1 MGFAVV
7 IAFYSFNIVF
17 GRGVIAAGTTNNIEI
32 ETHNESIDSNADE
45 ILLLREN
52 SWEELTVKQRVN
64 VLQTVADIEKDYLG
78 VNHNF
83 FVLVDNTGKYVL
95 GNYDNDTYNIKIDTD
110 TIMYGSAKEC
120 LKIICHEA
128 YHGYSYCMISALDN
142 SQEELKN
149 LKGVERPNI
158 IAAIAEARSH
168 GDLSENAEYSAAK
181 EKQSFIEGRIQ
192 DLEAVLSRAQVI
204 DVSGTKS
211 DVIRFGATV
220 LVADE
225 DTDDEKRYQIVGDYE
240 ADIEKNKISLSS
252 PLAKALIGKE
262 VGDTAEYVAPGG
274 KKSFE
279 ILEIKYI

>member
-1 MGFAVV
+1 MEKFPLTKQGF
-7 IAFYSFNIVF
+7 
-17 GRGVIAAGTTNNIEI
+17 
-32 ETHNESIDSNADE
+32 
-45 ILLLREN
+45 L
-52 SWEELTVKQRVN
+52 
-64 VLQTVADIEKDYLG
+64 
-78 VNHNF
+78 
-83 FVLVDNTGKYVL
+83 
-95 GNYDNDTYNIKIDTD
+95 
-110 TIMYGSAKEC
+110 
-120 LKIICHEA
+120 
-128 YHGYSYCMISALDN
+128 ALE
-142 SQEELKN
+142 EELKN

-204 DVSGTKS
+204 DVSDTKS

-262 VGDTAEYVAPGG
+262 VGDTRRICGPGRQ
-274 KKSFE
+274 K
-279 ILEIKYI
+279 IL

>member
-1 MGFAVV
+1 MEKFPLTKQGF
-7 IAFYSFNIVF
+7 
-17 GRGVIAAGTTNNIEI
+17 
-32 ETHNESIDSNADE
+32 
-45 ILLLREN
+45 L
-52 SWEELTVKQRVN
+52 
-64 VLQTVADIEKDYLG
+64 
-78 VNHNF
+78 
-83 FVLVDNTGKYVL
+83 
-95 GNYDNDTYNIKIDTD
+95 
-110 TIMYGSAKEC
+110 
-120 LKIICHEA
+120 
-128 YHGYSYCMISALDN
+128 ALE
-142 SQEELKN
+142 EELKN

-158 IAAIAEARSH
+158 ITAIAEARSH

-204 DVSGTKS
+204 DVSDTKS

>member
-1 MGFAVV
+1 MEKFPLTKQGF
-7 IAFYSFNIVF
+7 
-17 GRGVIAAGTTNNIEI
+17 
-32 ETHNESIDSNADE
+32 
-45 ILLLREN
+45 L
-52 SWEELTVKQRVN
+52 
-64 VLQTVADIEKDYLG
+64 
-78 VNHNF
+78 
-83 FVLVDNTGKYVL
+83 
-95 GNYDNDTYNIKIDTD
+95 
-110 TIMYGSAKEC
+110 
-120 LKIICHEA
+120 
-128 YHGYSYCMISALDN
+128 ALE
-142 SQEELKN
+142 EELKN

-225 DTDDEKRYQIVGDYE
+225 DTDDENRYQIVGDYE

-279 ILEIKYI
+279 ILEIK

>member
-1 MGFAVV
+1 MDKFPLTKQGF
-7 IAFYSFNIVF
+7 IAL
-17 GRGVIAAGTTNNIEI
+17 E
-32 ETHNESIDSNADE
+32 
-45 ILLLREN
+45 
-52 SWEELTVKQRVN
+52 Q
-64 VLQTVADIEKDYLG
+64 
-78 VNHNF
+78 
-83 FVLVDNTGKYVL
+83 
-95 GNYDNDTYNIKIDTD
+95 
-110 TIMYGSAKEC
+110 
-120 LKIICHEA
+120 
-128 YHGYSYCMISALDN
+128 
-142 SQEELKN
+142 ELKN

-204 DVSGTKS
+204 DTATVKS

-220 LVADE
+220 AVADE
-225 DTDDEKRYQIVGDYE
+225 DTNEEKKYQIVGDYE

-262 VGDTAEYVAPGG
+262 VGDTAEYTAPGG

-279 ILEIKYI
+279 ILDIEYI

>member
-1 MGFAVV
+1 MEKFPLTKQGY
-7 IAFYSFNIVF
+7 IA
-17 GRGVIAAGTTNNIEI
+17 
-32 ETHNESIDSNADE
+32 
-45 ILLLREN
+45 L
-52 SWEELTVKQRVN
+52 
-64 VLQTVADIEKDYLG
+64 EK
-78 VNHNF
+78 
-83 FVLVDNTGKYVL
+83 
-95 GNYDNDTYNIKIDTD
+95 
-110 TIMYGSAKEC
+110 
-120 LKIICHEA
+120 
-128 YHGYSYCMISALDN
+128 
-142 SQEELKN
+142 ELKH
-149 LKGVERPNI
+149 LKGVDRPNI

-204 DVSGTKS
+204 DVANTKS

-220 LVADE
+220 QVVDE
-225 DTDDEKRYQIVGDYE
+225 DNDNEKTYQIVGDYE

-262 VGDTAEYVAPGG
+262 VGDIAEYVAPGG